1 MRKRIKIKQ
10 LIATAFTT
18 LLLINKPIYAEEL
31 NTYTPTTGIVYIGDS
46 RTVGLNNVIGM
57 SNLPD
62 TYVIAKVG
70 KGYNW
75 YIKTGGTELQQ
86 IKAKHPHDNWVY
98 IFNLG
103 VNDLGHLEK
112 YKGLIDNLEAEATV
126 YTVSVNP
133 TVDSKTRVK
142 CSSIE
147 KFNSGLASVADNY
160 IDTYSYL
167 KANGFTAN
175 DGLHYNK
182 DTYQVIYTL
191 IWQYIRENSAKAEQ

>member
-1 MRKRIKIKQ
+1 MVKVIRKIRKILKNTIAIAIITM
-10 LIATAFTT
+10 LIYIPANAD
-18 LLLINKPIYAEEL
+18 EL
-31 NTYTPTTGIVYIGDS
+31 ETIYTPTTGVIYIGDS

-75 YIKTGGTELQQ
+75 FVKTGGTELQQ

-103 VNDLGHLEK
+103 VNDLGNLEK
-112 YKGLIDNLEAEATV
+112 YEILIDNLEAEATV

-147 KFNSGLASVADNY
+147 TFNAGLQEVADNY
-160 IDTYSYL
+160 VDTYSYL
-167 KANGFTAN
+167 KENGFTAN

-182 DTYQVIYTL
+182 ATYQTIYTL
-191 IWQYIRENSAKAEQ
+191 IWQYIGEIN

>member
-1 MRKRIKIKQ
+1 MRKKIKIKQ
-10 LIATAFTT
+10 LITMAFTM
-18 LLLINKPIYAEEL
+18 LLLINKSIYAEEL
-31 NTYTPTTGIVYIGDS
+31 NTYTPTTGVVYIGDS

-57 SNLPD
+57 SDLPD

-75 YIKTGGTELQQ
+75 YVKTGSTELQQ
-86 IKAKHPHDNWVY
+86 IKAEHPHDNWIY

-103 VNDLGHLEK
+103 VNDLGNLEK
-112 YKGLIDNLEAEATV
+112 YKVLIDDLEAEATV

-133 TVDSKTRVK
+133 TVDSKTKVK

-147 KFNSGLASVADNY
+147 TFNAGLQTVADNY
-160 IDTYSYL
+160 VDTYTYL
-167 KANGFTAN
+167 QNNGFVAN

-182 DTYQVIYTL
+182 ATYQTIYTL
-191 IWQYIRENSAKAEQ
+191 IWQYIGLYG

>member
-1 MRKRIKIKQ
+1 MNIKAK
-10 LIATAFTT
+10 IALLAIT
-18 LLLINKPIYAEEL
+18 LLSL
-31 NTYTPTTGIVYIGDS
+31 NTKISVYADELQDNTISTGVVYIGDS
-46 RTVGLNNVIGM
+46 RTVGLNNVIEM

-62 TYVIAKVG
+62 TYVIAKIG

-75 YIKTGGTELQQ
+75 YVKTGSIELQQ
-86 IKAKHPHDNWVY
+86 IKAEHPHDNWIY

-103 VNDLGHLEK
+103 VNDLGNLEK
-112 YKGLIDNLEAEATV
+112 YKTLIDNLEAEATV

-147 KFNSGLASVADNY
+147 AFNAGLQEVADNY
-160 IDTYSYL
+160 VDTYSYL
-167 KANGFTAN
+167 KENGFTAN

-182 DTYQVIYTL
+182 PTYQTIYTL
-191 IWQYIRENSAKAEQ
+191 IWQYIGVDS

>member
-1 MRKRIKIKQ
+1 MRVNKIIKS
-10 LIATAFTT
+10 IAITIVAT
-18 LLLINKPIYAEEL
+18 LFIYIPANAEEL
-31 NTYTPTTGIVYIGDS
+31 ETIYIPTTGIVYIGDS

-75 YIKTGGTELQQ
+75 YVKTGSTELQQ
-86 IKAKHPHDNWVY
+86 IKAEHPHDNWIY

-103 VNDLGHLEK
+103 VNDLGNLEK
-112 YKGLIDNLEAEATV
+112 YKALIDDLEAEATV

-147 KFNSGLASVADNY
+147 TFNAGLQTVADNY
-160 IDTYSYL
+160 VDTYTYL
-167 KANGFTAN
+167 QNNGFVAN

-182 DTYQVIYTL
+182 ATYQTIYTL
-191 IWQYIRENSAKAEQ
+191 IWQYIDLYG

>member
-1 MRKRIKIKQ
+1 MRVKSILKSMAITI
-10 LIATAFTT
+10 IATLFIHIPAQ
-18 LLLINKPIYAEEL
+18 AEEL

-75 YIKTGGTELQQ
+75 YIKTGSVELQK
-86 IKAKHPHDNWVY
+86 IKAENPHDNWVY

-103 VNDLGHLEK
+103 VNDLGNLEK
-112 YKGLIDNLEAEATV
+112 YKALIDDLEEEATV

-133 TVDSKTRVK
+133 TVDSKTKVK

-147 KFNSGLASVADNY
+147 TFNAGLQTVADNY

-167 KANGFTAN
+167 KENGFTAS

-182 DTYQVIYTL
+182 VTYQTIYTL
-191 IWQYIRENSAKAEQ
+191 IWQYIDAKEG

>member
-1 MRKRIKIKQ
+1 MNIKAKIV
-10 LIATAFTT
+10 
-18 LLLINKPIYAEEL
+18 LLAIILLSL
-31 NTYTPTTGIVYIGDS
+31 NTKISVYADELQDNTISTGVVYIGDS
-46 RTVGLNNVIGM
+46 RTVGLNNIIGM

-75 YIKTGGTELQQ
+75 YVKTGSTELQQ
-86 IKAKHPHDNWVY
+86 IKAEHPHDNWIY

-103 VNDLGHLEK
+103 VNDLGNLEK
-112 YKGLIDNLEAEATV
+112 YKVLIDTLETEATV
-126 YTVSVNP
+126 YIVSVNP

-147 KFNSGLASVADNY
+147 TFNSGLASVADNY

-175 DGLHYNK
+175 DGLHYKK